1 MPRCVTSSVYLDN
14 QRVEFSLFLQAI
26 SFAVAFFVGVTFLV
40 VQYLAYKGLVQ
51 VNWDKISD
59 LAVDTLDLNKDG

>member
-1 MPRCVTSSVYLDN
+1 MVVLLPCQPTTKASPFVPR
-14 QRVEFSLFLQAI
+14 FFQAV

-40 VQYLAYKGLVQ
+40 VQYLAYKGLVE

-59 LAVDTLDLNKDG
+59 MAVTTLDLNKDG